1 MRLLAL
7 DLGSKTV
14 GVAVSDALGLTA
26 TGVEIIRRKSPG
38 KLRQT
43 LARIEELVK
52 EYQVDRIILGY
63 PVMLD
68 GSEGER
74 VEKTK
79 EFASM
84 LERRTGKEIIFQD
97 ERLTTV
103 EAYEIMDLMGIKKEE
118 RHQYVDMV
126 AAKVILEDYLN
137 MENTGQI

>member
-7 DLGSKTV
+7 DFGSKKV
-14 GVAVSDALGLTA
+14 GVAVSDELGITA
-26 TGVEIIRRKSPG
+26 TGVEIVRRKSPD

-43 LARIEELVK
+43 LARIEALIE
-52 EYQVDRIILGY
+52 EFQVDKVILGY

-74 VEKTK
+74 VRKTK
-79 EFASM
+79 EFAQM
-84 LERRTGKEIIFQD
+84 LKRRTGKEIIFQD

-103 EAYEIMDLMGIKKEE
+103 EAYEIMDFMGIKKED
-118 RHQYVDMV
+118 RYHYVDMV

-137 MENTGQI
+137 SNAE